1 MLKERKFGKCTGGSF
16 ADGIADDEA
25 VALVDG
31 VAGVILDV
39 AFDCGCSVDTVGIVD
54 DGCICSTFVV
64 VDEDLFVVVGAAV
77 ADVSSGVNLDLGFVA
92 DVLGVSVWLLAV
104 VVRNSRS
111 PLVVK
116 GTAE

>member
-25 VALVDG
+25 VALFDG
-31 VAGVILDV
+31 VAEVILDV
-39 AFDCGCSVDTVGIVD
+39 AFDCGCSVDPVGIVD

-64 VDEDLFVVVGAAV
+64 VVDEDLFVVVGTAV

-92 DVLGVSVWLLAV
+92 DVLGVGV
-104 VVRNSRS
+104 
-111 PLVVK
+111 
-116 GTAE
+116 

>member
-1 MLKERKFGKCTGGSF
+1 M
-16 ADGIADDEA
+16 
-25 VALVDG
+25 ALVDS

-54 DGCICSTFVV
+54 DGCICSTFVVVV

-92 DVLGVSVWLLAV
+92 DVLGVGV
-104 VVRNSRS
+104 
-111 PLVVK
+111 
-116 GTAE
+116 

>member
-25 VALVDG
+25 VALFDG

-64 VDEDLFVVVGAAV
+64 VDEDLFAVVGAAV
-77 ADVSSGVNLDLGFVA
+77 AGVSSGVNLDLGFVA
-92 DVLGVSVWLLAV
+92 DVLGVGV
-104 VVRNSRS
+104 
-111 PLVVK
+111 
-116 GTAE
+116 

>member
-1 MLKERKFGKCTGGSF
+1 MLKERKFGKCSGGSF

-39 AFDCGCSVDTVGIVD
+39 VFDCGCSVDTVGIVD

-64 VDEDLFVVVGAAV
+64 VVGAAV
-77 ADVSSGVNLDLGFVA
+77 ADVSSGINLDLGFVA
-92 DVLGVSVWLLAV
+92 DVLGVGV
-104 VVRNSRS
+104 
-111 PLVVK
+111 
-116 GTAE
+116 

>member
-25 VALVDG
+25 VALFDG

-54 DGCICSTFVV
+54 DGYICSTFVV

-92 DVLGVSVWLLAV
+92 DVLGVSVLLLAV